1 MVERELSVVEKR
13 LSSVLALNLREGI
26 GWVMKVGSFRRSDT
40 QGIDRKWEISSAIL
54 MRIDEMRMICRRLA
68 EVGGVENWGK

>member
-1 MVERELSVVEKR
+1 
-13 LSSVLALNLREGI
+13 
-26 GWVMKVGSFRRSDT
+26 MKVGSFRRSDT